1 MDSFTVGQIVVVKF
15 PFSNLAT
22 AKNRPALV
30 LAVGDYGN
38 PVLCQITSS
47 IGNQL
52 DWVVVLEEAD
62 VQDGNLQMKSYARVD
77 KMFTADPSIIVR
89 KIGVLSRGKQLE
101 IKLKLVAFF
110 GL

>member
-1 MDSFTVGQIVVVKF
+1 MGPFTVGQIVVVKF

-38 PVLCQITSS
+38 PVLCQITSNVS
-47 IGNQL
+47 GRL
-52 DWVVVLEEAD
+52 DWVVTLEQVDILNGSLE
-62 VQDGNLQMKSYARVD
+62 MKSYARID
-77 KMFTADPSIIVR
+77 KIFTADPSIIVNI
-89 KIGVLSRGKQLE
+89 IGALSRGKQLDV
-101 IKLKLVAFF
+101 KQKLVVFF